1 MSTATPTTLLTF
13 PCVYPIKIMGRRT
26 DTFAQE
32 ILTIVIH
39 HAPDFVPA
47 SMEMRP
53 SKQGKYLGL
62 TVIINANSRE
72 QLDALY
78 QALCAHPSVAMVL

>member
-13 PCVYPIKIMGRRT
+13 PCSYPIKIMGRRT
-26 DTFAQE
+26 DTFAQD
-32 ILTIVIH
+32 ILAIVIH

-62 TVIINANSRE
+62 TVTINAHSRE

-78 QALCAHPSVAMVL
+78 QALCAHQSVAMVL